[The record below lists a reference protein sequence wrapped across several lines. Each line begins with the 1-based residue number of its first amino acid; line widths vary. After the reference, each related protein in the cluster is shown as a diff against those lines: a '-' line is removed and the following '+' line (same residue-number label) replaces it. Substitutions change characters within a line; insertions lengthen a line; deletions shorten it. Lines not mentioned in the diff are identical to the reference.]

1 MLRNIVLTGY
11 YGRCNTGDDAL
22 AATIAWGLRGQ
33 FSRAALC
40 IPVVKRLVLPDGV
53 PCRFLPRSKLE
64 RLHSLWWRA
73 QSDLH
78 IWGGGSVLHDVGG
91 VAPLRRRLQ
100 WIRLRNMLGRKTAA
114 FGISIGPIR
123 TTVGKAFVTRIL
135 SKLDAIG
142 LRDEESLATALSLDD
157 KLAPK
162 TFLAPD
168 PALLIDTIGLPEPA
182 PLPTEAVPVIVVCP
196 CPWESVVGGPL
207 DVERQRR
214 ARLVLAL
221 REVLHSIGCKVV
233 LLAMNGSSDVG
244 DEELCRCIA
253 AELPRDRV
261 EVVPYDANPLRAYR
275 VLSAADFVVGMR
287 LHSLIFAY
295 AANVPFLAIGY
306 HPKVT
311 AFCRSLGLGDDSIAD
326 AADLDVGHIVRTI
339 LPALDSTARPRL
351 PRQTPEEAKVRA
363 LQGFRELARR
373 IAGGDP

>member
-1 MLRNIVLTGY
+1 MMRNIVLTGY
-11 YGRCNTGDDAL
+11 YGRRNTGDDAL
-22 AATIAWGLRGQ
+22 AATIAWGLHNHLRC
-33 FSRAALC
+33 RHLR
-40 IPVVKRLVLPDGV
+40 IPVMSRVVLPHDV
-53 PCRFLPRSKLE
+53 TCCFLPQSHWARG
-64 RLHSLWWRA
+64 RSLWWRA

-78 IWGGGSVLHDVGG
+78 IWGGGSVLHDIGG

-100 WIRLRNMLGRKTAA
+100 WIRLRRMLGRKTAA

-123 TTVGKAFVTRIL
+123 TTLGKALVTRIL

-142 LRDEESLATALSLDD
+142 LRDADSLATALSLDD

-182 PLPTEAVPVIVVCP
+182 PMPTEAVPVIVVCP
-196 CPWESVVGGPL
+196 CPWESVVGGPP

-221 REVLHSIGCKVV
+221 RELLHSASCKVV
-233 LLAMNGSSDVG
+233 LLAMNGSPDVG
-244 DEELCRCIA
+244 DEELCRSVA
-253 AELPRDRV
+253 GELPRDRV
-261 EVVPYDANPLRAYR
+261 EVVLYDANPLRAFR
-275 VLSAADFVVGMR
+275 VLSAADFVVSMR

-295 AANVPFLAIGY
+295 AAKVPFLAIDY

-311 AFCRSLGLGDDSIAD
+311 AFCRSLGLGDDLIAD
-326 AADLDVGHIVRTI
+326 AADLDVGHVVRTI
-339 LPALDSTARPRL
+339 LPALDGTARPRSL
-351 PRQTPEEAKVRA
+351 RQTPDEAKAQA
-363 LQGFRELARR
+363 LEGFRELARR